1 MFCLTHTPCFV
12 PSGKRQRPPARAGT
26 RPTDAGPTRRAPL
39 CALGTWF
46 CVFQSRRHRKRL
58 LIQITQSRG
67 QKVTR
72 FGQMPPLQPSRKL
85 VNFHSYLS
93 FAVWHWSKDSAFS
106 SSSEASGLDPSSPLC
121 YSILDVPAVCSELD
135 WHLRSP
141 PHCPSRFCQTRASP
155 VRLPAADSAGLPS
168 ARLPALGKQQFEF
181 CLLRLTEL

>member
-1 MFCLTHTPCFV
+1 MLEGAAFRFIKPHEGFHLRLPDSSLGGVIRALLTIW
-12 PSGKRQRPPARAGT
+12 G
-26 RPTDAGPTRRAPL
+26 
-39 CALGTWF
+39 
-46 CVFQSRRHRKRL
+46 
-58 LIQITQSRG
+58 
-67 QKVTR
+67 
-72 FGQMPPLQPSRKL
+72 L

-135 WHLRSP
+135 WHPRSP

-155 VRLPAADSAGLPS
+155 VHLPAADSAGLPS